1 MKRVLVWAA
10 AIALASLGVV
20 LYARD
25 PRDLT
30 AALNFL
36 LLVPLMWLTMRA
48 AAHELPYRVQ
58 WALAIALAVAGPIA
72 YLIWPTDLWWFYGAL
87 LITPFSALA
96 SQREGRLGGDGA
108 GADYFPGPLGGPP

>member
-1 MKRVLVWAA
+1 MRRALIWAA
-10 AIALASLGVV
+10 AIALAVPGVV

-30 AALNFL
+30 AALNFF
-36 LLVPLMWLTMRA
+36 LLVPLLWLTMRA
-48 AAHELPYRVQ
+48 AARTVPYRVQ
-58 WALAIALAVAGPIA
+58 WALAIALAVAGPII

-96 SQREGRLGGDGA
+96 SERGGRLGGDG